1 MAARR
6 CTFSM
11 WYYVFGVDMGALKV
25 FQYTPSNGRN
35 YNLMTVVDLGED
47 DGIGDKW
54 NLYQV
59 QVEACA
65 ENFQISI
72 EAKDNNDYL
81 NNGGYAIDDIR
92 FENCAYTLPLPP
104 GGSCDADWEMCD
116 SGHCFPNTEWCDYTP
131 NCCDGTDEST
141 QNCADHRMCDFET
154 DMCEW
159 GQLTD
164 DTLDW
169 MRKKGGGTGTSYT
182 GPYKDHTTFSS
193 SGYFIYTEATNAL
206 PGDSYRIGSFY
217 IQPTS
222 SGCEIRFYHHMRGSG
237 MGTLNLYTRTKIG
250 GPLSRLWYTD
260 TAHGNYWLYQRVELA
275 SDEAFQVV
283 FEGVRGSSEQSD
295 MALDDITFTP
305 ECIESKNP
313 LPPAD
318 VIPTQPNHCP
328 SGQRPC
334 NIDDCIDESNYCD
347 FAYQCDI
354 GHEDEAYCP
363 STCNFDAVD
372 QTFCYWSQDVNDDFD
387 WSLFIAAEVDDSYM
401 GPRTDHTTGSPSGQ
415 YIYVDGT
422 LSSINTFAKLIS
434 PIYAKS
440 ARGCTFSMYYYMFGI
455 EYGDLEVR
463 LINLEGMDVRLT
475 KVGDDLLDY
484 NKWILSESV
493 IPACTKNFQIIIE
506 AEDRQVVPSEGGF
519 AVDDIAF
526 KNCYYS
532 PAVDPGNCGLVGQ
545 SQCDAGECYPAENRC
560 DFTQDCCDMSDE
572 DPQTCNQM
580 GYSIC
585 DFESD
590 LCDWE
595 QLTTDEFDWR
605 RNKGDTSSEGTGPKV
620 DHTLGTD
627 EGYYIYTEASNPK
640 KLGER
645 ARLASFTIA
654 GSRTS
659 RCSMRFFYHMRGIGM
674 GTLTVYTRTQING
687 PLTTIWSMSRDQGNI
702 WYYQMLEIDSDVD
715 YQIIIEGS
723 IGTTTD
729 GDIALDD
736 ISLTPNCAPASE
748 SIPAISTVPPS
759 QIACTG
765 GQLPCN
771 LGCIDESSYCDFKHD
786 CLPGQEDELTCPV
799 FCDFETDM
807 CYWTQASDNDIDWTW
822 YNHGEDPLTYN
833 GPDSDHTTGG
843 ASGHYIYV
851 DGSISK
857 LDDIAKIISPMYKK
871 SKRGCLFTLWY
882 YMFGIEYGDLE
893 VRLMTGEEDYRLTKA
908 NDGASDYG
916 KWQIYITEIPPC
928 STNFQV
934 AVESEDRQKVP
945 TEGGFAVDDMLF
957 QDCEYPEAVSPG
969 SCGIGNSQCASSECY
984 PTSQMCDFTPDCCDL
999 TDEQNCGSRGYTMC
1013 DFENGLCNWQQLE
1026 TDEFDWTRR
1035 SGPTSSDGTGPSKDH
1050 TTGSGYYLYTEASN
1064 PRRNGERAKLGSF
1077 NIQSTI
1083 TGQCVIRFFYH
1094 MEGIG
1099 IGTLNVYTRTS
1110 VNGPKTLLWT
1120 KERAIGGE
1128 WVYQTIPLRSNS
1140 NFQVIIEGVIGYTTD
1155 SDIGLDDVSFTPDC
1169 KQISGTLPVVVT
1181 EVNTQPTDRTVS
1193 ICRSGKVYC
1202 SADRKCIDEEVI
1214 CDGVNDCSD
1223 GSDEQSCQIPK
1234 DDSEYYI
1241 MLSEKSFMMHL
1252 VSDFH

>member
-11 WYYVFGVDMGALKV
+11 WYYVFGVDMGTLKV
-25 FQYTPSNGRN
+25 FQYTPSNDRN

-47 DGIGDKW
+47 AGIGDKW

-65 ENFQISI
+65 ENFQMSI

-104 GGSCDADWEMCD
+104 GGSCDADSEMCD
-116 SGHCFPNTEWCDYTP
+116 SGHCFPKTEWCDYTP

-169 MRKKGGGTGTSYT
+169 TRKKGGGTGTSYT

-237 MGTLNLYTRTKIG
+237 MGTLNLYTRTQIG

-275 SDEAFQVV
+275 SDAAFQVV
-283 FEGVRGSSEQSD
+283 FEGIRGSSEQSD

-318 VIPTQPNHCP
+318 VVPTQPNHCP
-328 SGQRPC
+328 SGLRPC

-347 FAYQCDI
+347 FAYQCEI

-372 QTFCYWSQDVNDDFD
+372 QTLCYWSQDVNDDFD
-387 WSLFIAAEVDDSYM
+387 WSLFTAAEVDDSYK
-401 GPRTDHTTGSPSGQ
+401 GPRTDHTTGSPSGH

-434 PIYAKS
+434 PIYTKS

-463 LINLEGMDVRLT
+463 LINLEGLDVRLT

-493 IPACTKNFQIIIE
+493 IPACTKNFQIVIE

-526 KNCYYS
+526 INCYYS
-532 PAVDPGNCGLVGQ
+532 PADPGNCGLVGQ
-545 SQCDAGECYPAENRC
+545 SQCDAGECYPVENQC

-572 DPQTCNQM
+572 DPQTCNQL
-580 GYSIC
+580 GYSMC
-585 DFESD
+585 DFEID

-659 RCSMRFFYHMRGIGM
+659 RCSMRFFYHMRGTGM

-687 PLTTIWSMSRDQGNI
+687 PLTPIWSMSRDQGNI

-771 LGCIDESSYCDFKHD
+771 MGCIDESSYCDFKHD
-786 CLPGQEDELTCPV
+786 CLPGQEDELMCPV
-799 FCDFETDM
+799 FCDFESDL
-807 CYWTQASDNDIDWTW
+807 CYWTQANDNDIDWTW

-833 GPDSDHTTGG
+833 GPDTDHTTGA

-916 KWQIYITEIPPC
+916 KWQIYVTEIPPC

-934 AVESEDRQKVP
+934 AVESEDRQIVP
-945 TEGGFAVDDMLF
+945 SEGGFAVDDMLF

-969 SCGIGNSQCASSECY
+969 SCGIGNSQCASGECY

-1013 DFENGLCNWQQLE
+1013 DFENGLCNWEQLE

-1140 NFQVIIEGVIGYTTD
+1140 DFQVIIEGVIGYTTD

-1214 CDGVNDCSD
+1214 CDGFNDCSD
-1223 GSDEQSCQIPK
+1223 GFDEQSCFK
-1234 DDSEYYI
+1234 E
-1241 MLSEKSFMMHL
+1241 LSGNES
-1252 VSDFH
+1252 